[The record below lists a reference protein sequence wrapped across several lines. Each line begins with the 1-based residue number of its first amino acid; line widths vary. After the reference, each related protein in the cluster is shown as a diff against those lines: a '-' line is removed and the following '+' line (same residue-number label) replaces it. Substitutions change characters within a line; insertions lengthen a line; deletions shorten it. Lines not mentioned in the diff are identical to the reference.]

1 MAYTIT
7 KTNGV
12 TLGTIA
18 DGTVDDPASGGVT
31 SLVLVGRNYSNYGQI
46 MTDNLVAL
54 LENFANSI
62 SPSEPLPGQLWWN
75 TSDDRLR
82 VYTGTEFKVV
92 SSCTAQTTAPSTTV
106 AGDLWWETDEEQ
118 LFVYNGTSPYT
129 SAGWILVGPPYKKTK
144 GKGGAIW
151 EQITDTVALVH
162 DVISIYKNGTRL
174 AIITT
179 EDNWQPAVSITGFT
193 TLRTG
198 HNLSSA
204 QTLWGTANN
213 ASYLGGALPGS
224 YLRSDQNDTT
234 SGTFGV
240 LNDTGVTVGEHS
252 DLQLK
257 VNGNNIEVRNA
268 TLDGDISVFVND
280 GTVDTAA
287 ITVDGA
293 TTNVT
298 TNNNL
303 TVGNDLSVTSDAT
316 ITGDLAVT
324 GVSAFTGNVTAPTQ
338 GAGTADTT
346 VATTEFV
353 INNSGFLKNKIYD
366 GGNAAVANTFLSVT
380 DTGTGSATLQID
392 GTQVMSATAV
402 GVHLESG
409 ATTDTQP
416 DTYNGTGNAAVATTQ
431 FVKTAT
437 TWWGNASHRSAKV
450 VSTDAPNAGVND
462 GGTNDGDFWF
472 QRES

>member
-62 SPSEPLPGQLWWN
+62 SPSEPMAGQLWWN
-75 TSDDRLR
+75 TTDDRLR

-151 EQITDTVALVH
+151 EQITDTTTLVH

-179 EDNWQPAVSITGFT
+179 EDNWTPQSSITGFT

-198 HNLSSA
+198 HNLASS

-213 ASYLGGALPGS
+213 ASHLGGALPGS

-234 SGTFGV
+234 SGTLGV
-240 LNDTGVTVGEHS
+240 LNDTGVTVGADN
-252 DLQLK
+252 DLKLS
-257 VNGNNIEVRNA
+257 VSGDNVELRNQ
-268 TLDGDISVFVND
+268 TLNGDIHLAVND
-280 GTVDTAA
+280 GGVDTVC

-293 TTNVT
+293 TTDVSTHND
-298 TNNNL
+298 L
-303 TVGNDLSVTSDAT
+303 TVGNDLAVSGSGTV
-316 ITGDLAVT
+316 TGDLAVT
-324 GVSAFTGNVTAPTQ
+324 GTGTFTGNVTAPTQ

-366 GGNAAVANTFLSVT
+366 GGNAAVANTFLQVT
-380 DTGTGSATLQID
+380 DTGTGSAELTID
-392 GTQVMSATAV
+392 GTTVMTASAV

-416 DTYNGTGNAAVATTQ
+416 DTYNGSGNAAVATTQ

-437 TWWGNASHRSAKV
+437 TWWGNASHRSAKI
-450 VSTDAPNAGVND
+450 VSTDAPNLGVND
-462 GGTNDGDFWF
+462 GGTNNGDLWF